1 MILRSFKMVSG
12 LKIIPIGANPCRYET
27 WKPIIKVFESRLAS
41 WKGRNLSM
49 GGHITLINSV
59 PGILPLFFF
68 SFFKAL
74 KEVLNIVNR
83 NSAEISMEWPC

>member
-1 MILRSFKMVSG
+1 MLSG
-12 LKIIPIGANPCRYET
+12 LKKIPIGANPRRYET

-59 PGILPLFFF
+59 LGILPLFF
-68 SFFKAL
+68 SFFKAS
-74 KEVLNIVNR
+74 KTVLNILKGIQQKFLWNGLV
-83 NSAEISMEWPC
+83 EKKGMLD